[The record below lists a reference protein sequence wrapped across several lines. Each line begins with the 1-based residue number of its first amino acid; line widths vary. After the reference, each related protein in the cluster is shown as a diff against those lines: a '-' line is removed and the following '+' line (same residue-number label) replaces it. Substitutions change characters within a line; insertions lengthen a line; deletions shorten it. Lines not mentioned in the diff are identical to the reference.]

1 MANWLQ
7 RFKPKSAFA
16 RGVGVLVGGTAGA
29 QALMVLAAPLLT
41 RLYSPEDFGLL
52 AVFTAILALF
62 GVIAAGRYE
71 LAIPLP
77 ESDQE
82 AANLTML
89 GFVLVVLT
97 SAATFVVFLMWPQ
110 PIADALNVPGLAP
123 YLWLIPIGV
132 FFLGSYEVFSKW
144 AIRCKQF
151 PAIARTRIVQ
161 AIGTLGVQLGAF
173 KLGVPALLGGH
184 TAGQG
189 LGACRLA
196 LSALKCP
203 EFRHCS
209 LFEMRQQAVRHR
221 RFPLYSSWTAIFGTA
236 SLQLAPL
243 MLVALFGTAVAGL
256 YALTLR
262 ILSIPSSLIGNAV
275 GNVFMSS
282 APGAHRNG
290 SLKDL
295 VRKLHSRLAIIG
307 ALPLA
312 ILCFWGP
319 EIFEFFFGAAWRESG
334 VYAQWMAP
342 WIYFHFQWVPLSA
355 VAIVLEQ
362 QRGLLISEAVTLAVR
377 FLSLGFCAFLELDA
391 IVGIKV
397 FAIVSAFL
405 YLCRLLWFLRLAGL
419 KVWSV
424 LIEDVKY
431 ISLAIGVIEL
441 ARLAMQQFSLF

>member
-77 ESDQE
+77 ESDQD
-82 AANLTML
+82 AANLTVL

-97 SAATFVVFLMWPQ
+97 SAATFAVFLLWPQ
-110 PIADALNVPGLAP
+110 PIADALNAPGLAP
-123 YLWLIPIGV
+123 YLWLIPFGV
-132 FFLGSYEVFSKW
+132 FFLGCYEVFSKW
-144 AIRCKQF
+144 AIRRKQF
-151 PAIARTRIVQ
+151 PTIARTRIVQ
-161 AIGTLGVQLGAF
+161 ALGTLGIQLGAF
-173 KLGVPALLGGH
+173 KFGVPALLGGH
-184 TAGQG
+184 AAGQG
-189 LGACRLA
+189 LGAAGLA
-196 LSALKCP
+196 LSALRRP
-203 EFRHCS
+203 EFRQCS
-209 LFEMRQQAVRHR
+209 LAGMLQQAVRHR
-221 RFPLYSSWTAIFGTA
+221 RFPLYSSWTALFNTA

-243 MLVALFGTAVAGL
+243 MLVALYGTVIAGF

-262 ILSIPSSLIGNAV
+262 ILSIPTTLIGNAV

-282 APGAHRNG
+282 APEAYRDG
-290 SLKDL
+290 SLKNL
-295 VRKLHSRLAIIG
+295 VSKLHSRLAIIG

-312 ILCFWGP
+312 FLCLFGP
-319 EIFEFFFGAAWRESG
+319 DVFELLFGPAWRESG

-362 QRGLLISEAVTLAVR
+362 QRVLLISEVVTLAIR
-377 FLSLGFCAFLELDA
+377 FFSLGICFIFGFDA
-391 IVGIKV
+391 SVGIAI
-397 FAIVSAFL
+397 FALVSAFA
-405 YLCRLLWFLRLAGL
+405 YLGRLLWFLSYAGL
-419 KVWSV
+419 RVWDV
-424 LIEDVKY
+424 LFEDVKY
-431 ISLAIGVIEL
+431 VSLAMAVIGLI
-441 ARLAMQQFSLF
+441 RLAVS

>member
-41 RLYSPEDFGLL
+41 RLYSPDDFGLL

-82 AANLTML
+82 AANLTLL

-97 SAATFVVFLMWPQ
+97 SAVTFAVFLLWPQ
-110 PIADALNVPGLAP
+110 PIADALNAPSLAS
-123 YLWLIPIGV
+123 YLWLIPFGV
-132 FFLGSYEVFSKW
+132 FFLGCYEVFSKW

-151 PAIARTRIVQ
+151 STIARTRILQ
-161 AIGTLGVQLGAF
+161 TIGTLVVQLGAF

-184 TAGQG
+184 AGGQG
-189 LGACRLA
+189 LGAGGLA
-196 LSALKCP
+196 LSAFRRP
-203 EFRHCS
+203 ELRQCS
-209 LFEMRQQAVRHR
+209 LAGMCQQAVRHH
-221 RFPLYSSWTAIFGTA
+221 RFPLYSAWTALFNTA

-243 MLVALFGTAVAGL
+243 MLVAFYGTSVAGL

-262 ILSIPSSLIGNAV
+262 ILSIPTTLIGNAV
-275 GNVFMSS
+275 GSVFMSS
-282 APGAHRNG
+282 ASEAHRKG

-295 VRKLHSRLAIIG
+295 VSRLHSRLSIIG
-307 ALPLA
+307 ALPFAFLF
-312 ILCFWGP
+312 LFGP
-319 EIFEFFFGAAWRESG
+319 DIFELLFGPVWRESG

-342 WIYFHFQWVPLSA
+342 WIYFHFQWVPLSS

-362 QRGLLISEAVTLAVR
+362 QRALLISEVVTLAIR
-377 FLSLGFCAFLELDA
+377 FFSLGFCVFLGFDES
-391 IVGIKV
+391 VGIMV
-397 FAIVSAFL
+397 FALVSAFA
-405 YLCRLLWFLRLAGL
+405 YLGRLLWFLSRAGL
-419 KVWSV
+419 RVWGV
-424 LIEDVKY
+424 LFEDAKY
-431 ISLAIGVIEL
+431 VSLAMAFVGL
-441 ARLAMQQFSLF
+441 ARLTVSSLYLP